1 MLWDLT
7 EGRHL
12 SSLDAGDTIHAL
24 VFSPVRYWL
33 CAATASTIKIW
44 DLESKNCV
52 AELKPE
58 FPPSPKNKA
67 IPIQCIS
74 LAWSADGNT
83 LFAGYT
89 DNVIRV
95 WNVSKPN

>member
-52 AELKPE
+52 AELKRE
-58 FPPSPKNKA
+58 FPPSPQEQGD
-67 IPIQCIS
+67 PDSVHLPGLVCRWQH
-74 LAWSADGNT
+74 
-83 LFAGYT
+83 F
-89 DNVIRV
+89 IRWLHRQRHSSV
-95 WNVSKPN
+95 ERFQA